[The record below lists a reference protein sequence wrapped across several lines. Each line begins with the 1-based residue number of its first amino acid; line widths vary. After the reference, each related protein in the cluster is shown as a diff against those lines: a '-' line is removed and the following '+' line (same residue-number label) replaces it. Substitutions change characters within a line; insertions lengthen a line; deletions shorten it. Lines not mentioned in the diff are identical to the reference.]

1 LAEGTYNFTSIGIPE
16 ETYAK
21 ENDYHYDIEDLM
33 EARTCDGEYEESQ
46 VHRLQDN
53 DDESVRRV
61 DCFDGEGEGSG
72 HKRGPAAVP
81 RKKKKGKQ
89 RSQRRESR

>member
-1 LAEGTYNFTSIGIPE
+1 LAEGTYNFTSIEIPE
-16 ETYAK
+16 ETLAK
-21 ENDYHYDIEDLM
+21 ENDYHYDIEDLT

-61 DCFDGEGEGSG
+61 DC
-72 HKRGPAAVP
+72 V
-81 RKKKKGKQ
+81 
-89 RSQRRESR
+89 